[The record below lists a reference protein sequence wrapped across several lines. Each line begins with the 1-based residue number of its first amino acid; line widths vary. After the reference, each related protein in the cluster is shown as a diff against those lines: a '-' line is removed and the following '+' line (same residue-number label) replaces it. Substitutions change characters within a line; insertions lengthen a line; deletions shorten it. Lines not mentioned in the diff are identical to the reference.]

1 MDNIYEKI
9 AQLSSDGLWDEVF
22 CTVKDGLRH
31 NYRDYELYFALGEYY
46 LNHMN
51 NINQA
56 YLCYENAL
64 YYCQDDNDT
73 AYIAGVMNEIIEL
86 GVSVKPVSIVIV
98 SYNSIDIMKLCLS
111 GIRDNNNS
119 DTYELVVVDN
129 ASTDGVAE
137 WLQSQNDIVYIRNK
151 DNKGFGFACNQGIK
165 AAAPDND
172 IFLLNNDTYVTPN
185 AIFWLRMGLYE
196 NERIGATGCDSN
208 FASGQMIS
216 EKYSTLQEYIEY
228 GIRNNIPDVNPYEK
242 KVWLSGFAM
251 MIRRNALDNVGL
263 LDLRYGMGYYEDD
276 DLGIRL
282 QTAGYH
288 CVLCHNSFI
297 FHWGSLSFKEKG
309 DMSGELVCTN
319 RNIFKDKWGFNID
332 YYSHPRTDIIQFIS
346 EARDKAIRV
355 LEVGCGCGATLF
367 RIKYMWPH
375 ADVKG
380 IEIVD
385 KIAEI
390 GANNCDII
398 QGNIESM
405 ELPYEKEYFD
415 YIIFGD
421 VLEHLFEP
429 DKVLKKIKPYMKK
442 DASLLVS
449 IPNIM
454 SATVIVPLLC
464 GNFQYED
471 SGILDRTHVKFY
483 TLYTIIKLLDECGYK
498 TETYRKVCHN
508 DLGINIK
515 KEYMEAL
522 YNVLDSISGSADR
535 EQFDVYQYILKAS
548 VTD

>member
-1 MDNIYEKI
+1 MGNIYESI
-9 AQLSSDGLWDEVF
+9 AELSAKGLWKDVF
-22 CTVKDGLRH
+22 EIIQLGLKD

-46 LNHMN
+46 LHYKN
-51 NINQA
+51 NVNQA
-56 YLCYENAL
+56 YLCYENAA
-64 YYCQDDNDT
+64 YYCDNIDDKR
-73 AYIAGVMNEIIEL
+73 YITGVMEEIIPL

-98 SYNSIDIMKLCLS
+98 SYNSIDVMKLCLAS
-111 GIRDNNNS
+111 IRENNS
-119 DTYELVVVDN
+119 PHTYELVVVDN
-129 ASTDGVAE
+129 ASTDGVAD
-137 WLQSQNDIVYIRNK
+137 WLETQNDIKYIRNY
-151 DNKGFGFACNQGIK
+151 DNKGFGGGSNQGIK
-165 AAAPDND
+165 MASPDND

-196 NERIGATGCDSN
+196 NERVGATGCKSN

-216 EKYSTLQEYIEY
+216 QKYDTLMEYIEY
-228 GIRNNIPDVNPYEK
+228 GIQNNIPDVNPYEK

-251 MIRRNALDNVGL
+251 MIKRTALDEIGL

-276 DLGIRL
+276 DMGIRL
-282 QTAGYH
+282 QSAGYH

-309 DMSGELVCTN
+309 DMSGELVSVN
-319 RNIFKDKWGFNID
+319 RNIFKNKWGFNID
-332 YYSHPRTDIIQFIS
+332 YYSHPRMDLIQYMNDFK
-346 EARDKAIRV
+346 DKAIRV

-367 RIKYMWPH
+367 RIKYMWPNSE
-375 ADVKG
+375 VKG

-385 KIAEI
+385 KIAGI

-398 QGNIESM
+398 QGNIENM

-429 DKVLKKIKPYMKK
+429 DKVLKRIKPYMKK
-442 DASLLVS
+442 DASLLIS
-449 IPNIM
+449 IPNVM
-454 SATVIVPLLC
+454 SATVIIPLLC

-483 TLYTIIKLLDECGYK
+483 TLYTIVKLLEECGYK
-498 TETYRKVCHN
+498 IQSYGKVRHG

-515 KEYMEAL
+515 KEYMDVL
-522 YNVLDSISGSADR
+522 YNAIESMPDAADK

-548 VTD
+548 VVD